1 MLFENTFAIDFSI
14 SETKGVPIFG
24 FIMETGE
31 TNFPSDFI
39 STFLQD
45 REINLSAPTRV
56 SIDIPLETGFPE
68 GILRRYPCRECRNVH
83 LPLGY
88 LMPCFLL

>member
-1 MLFENTFAIDFSI
+1 MLLDNTFAIDFSI
-14 SETKGVPIFG
+14 SKTKGVPNFG

-39 STFLQD
+39 SAFLQD

-56 SIDIPLETGFPE
+56 SIDIP
-68 GILRRYPCRECRNVH
+68 
-83 LPLGY
+83 
-88 LMPCFLL
+88 